1 MVYGFDRV
9 VKHQEPDGVIY
20 SVEVPDEL
28 VPVLMAW
35 KDLCNR
41 LGW

>member
-20 SVEVPDEL
+20 AVEMPNEL
-28 VPVLMAW
+28 VPVLMTW
-35 KDLCNR
+35 KDLCDG

>member
-20 SVEVPDEL
+20 GVEMPNEL
-28 VPVLMAW
+28 VPVLMTW
-35 KDLCNR
+35 KDLCDC